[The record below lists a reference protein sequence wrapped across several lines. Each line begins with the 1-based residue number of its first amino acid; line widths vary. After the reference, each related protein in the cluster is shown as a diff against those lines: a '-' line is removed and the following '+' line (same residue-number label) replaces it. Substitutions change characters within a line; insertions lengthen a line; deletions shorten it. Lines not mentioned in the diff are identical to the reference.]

1 MTNVAELVY
10 LGLLIVV
17 TGSVIRDR
25 LFLDWT
31 RKEIRKLR
39 LEVRRLT
46 GMLNEDRYLQ
56 ERRRITRRGRNPFR
70 YAAMKKT
77 GSTEKTEIKTLS
89 PTSETEI
96 SS

>member
-1 MTNVAELVY
+1 MNDVAELVY

>member
-10 LGLLIVV
+10 LALLIVLIG
-17 TGSVIRDR
+17 TVIKDNIFFDR
-25 LFLDWT
+25 T
-31 RKEIRKLR
+31 RKEIRGLR
-39 LEVRRLT
+39 SEVRRLT

-56 ERRRITRRGRNPFR
+56 ERRRITRCGRNPFR

>member
-1 MTNVAELVY
+1 MSDSAELAY
-10 LGLLIVV
+10 IGLLILLLGRVAKDN
-17 TGSVIRDR
+17 IFFDR
-25 LFLDWT
+25 T
-31 RKEIRKLR
+31 RKEIRGLR
-39 LEVRRLT
+39 SEVRRLT